1 MKKVLVALLFSIGAL
16 AVQAQTTAQM
26 KIGYADVD
34 YILAQMPEAKQVES
48 ELQSLNTQ
56 LQSQLQAKVQEYQ
69 QKLQSYQQSAAGMGD
84 VVRQDKEE
92 ELMQLEQNIQKFQ
105 QNAQQSME
113 KKRNTLMEPLYTK
126 LGNAIEKIAKANGY
140 THVLNGQIG
149 GIDIV
154 LYADQQ
160 YDVSNIVL
168 KELGVAAPTAQE

>member
-1 MKKVLVALLFSIGAL
+1 MKKVLFALFLGMGVL
-16 AVQAQTTAQM
+16 AANAQSAQM

-34 YILAQMPEAKQVES
+34 YILTQMPEAKQVES
-48 ELQSLNTQ
+48 DLQALNSQ

-69 QKLQSYQQSAAGMGD
+69 QKLQSYQQSAATMND
-84 VVRQDKEE
+84 VVRQDKES

-113 KKRNTLMEPLYTK
+113 KKRATLMEPLYTK
-126 LGNAIEKIAKANGY
+126 LGGAIEKVAKTNGY
-140 THVLNGQIG
+140 SHVLNGQLG

-160 YDVSNIVL
+160 FDVTNLVL
-168 KELGVAAPTAQE
+168 KELGVDVAAGN